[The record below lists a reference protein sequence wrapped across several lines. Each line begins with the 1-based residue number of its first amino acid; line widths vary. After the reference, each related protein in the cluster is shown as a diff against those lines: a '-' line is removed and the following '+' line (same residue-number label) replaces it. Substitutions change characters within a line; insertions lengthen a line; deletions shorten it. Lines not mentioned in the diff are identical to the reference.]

1 MKIVQINT
9 FSNKSTGTIMM
20 NIHKELLNEGYDS
33 YVIWGRGRKE
43 NNNYEYK
50 MSNKFSVYI
59 HGLYT
64 RFTDKT
70 GFLSYIDTKKMI
82 SKLSKIKP
90 DIIHLHNIHG
100 YYINIKMLFKY
111 IKKNNI
117 KVIWTFHDCW
127 PFTGHCAYFDM
138 VNCNK
143 WMKECYK
150 CPQIKT
156 YPKSM
161 VDNSKW
167 NYNMKKEIFNYDNI
181 TVVTPCKWLSELV
194 KKSFF
199 KNNNIEVIYNGID
212 KNIFKYT
219 NNNYFNTDKKIILGV
234 ASEWTERKGLKDF
247 IKLNEIIDHDK
258 YQIVLVGI
266 DEKTKKD
273 IPNNIIS
280 ISRTNNINELVD
292 IYSSSY
298 AFFNP
303 TYEDN
308 FPTTNLE
315 ALACNTPVITYNTG
329 GSPESIE
336 NNGYIIEKGN
346 YKEVINILDN
356 LDIKVKYNDIFTKE
370 TMIKSYVELYKR
382 LDKKG
387 EKI

>member
-9 FSNKSTGTIMM
+9 FPYKATGSIMM
-20 NIHKELLNEGYDS
+20 NIHNELLNENIDS

-43 NNNYEYK
+43 KNNYEYK
-50 MSNKFSVYI
+50 MSNKLSVYI

-82 SKLSKIKP
+82 KKLNKINP

-111 IKKNNI
+111 IKSNNI

-150 CPQIKT
+150 CPQINT
-156 YPKSM
+156 YPKSI

-167 NYNMKKEIFNYDNI
+167 NYNMKKEIFNYDNLTI
-181 TVVTPCKWLSELV
+181 VTPCKWLSELV

-199 KNNNIEVIYNGID
+199 KNNDVEVIYNGID

-219 NNNYFNTDKKIILGV
+219 NNKYFKTNKKIILGV

-247 IKLNEIIDHDK
+247 IKLDKILNHNK

-266 DEKTKKD
+266 DEKTKKN
-273 IPNNIIS
+273 IPNSIIT
-280 ISRTNNINELVD
+280 ISRTNNVNELVN
-292 IYSSSY
+292 IYSS
-298 AFFNP
+298 AFVFFNP

-315 ALACNTPVITYNTG
+315 AMACNTPVITYNTG

-336 NNGYIIEKGN
+336 NNGFVIEKGN
-346 YKEVINILDN
+346 YEEVINILEKIN
-356 LDIKVKYNDIFTKE
+356 IKVKYNNVFTKE
-370 TMIKSYVELYKR
+370 NMIKNYIELYKKIN
-382 LDKKG
+382 KKG

>member
-1 MKIVQINT
+1 MKIAQINT
-9 FSNKSTGTIMM
+9 FPYKATGSIMM
-20 NIHKELLNEGYDS
+20 NIHNELLKENIDS

-43 NNNYEYK
+43 KNNYEYK
-50 MSNKFSVYI
+50 MANKFSVYV

-70 GFLSYIDTKKMI
+70 GFLSYIDTRKMI
-82 SKLSKIKP
+82 NKLNKIKP

-100 YYINIKMLFKY
+100 YYLNIKMLFKY
-111 IKKNNI
+111 IKEKNI
-117 KVIWTFHDCW
+117 KVVWTFHDCW

-150 CPQIKT
+150 CPQINT
-156 YPKSM
+156 YPKSI

-167 NYNMKKEIFNYDNI
+167 NYNMKKEIFSYDNLAI
-181 TVVTPCKWLSELV
+181 VTPCKWLSELV

-212 KNIFKYT
+212 KSVFKHT
-219 NNNYFNTDKKIILGV
+219 NDNYFNIDKKIILGV

-280 ISRTNNINELVD
+280 ISRTNNVNELVD

-298 AFFNP
+298 VFFNP

-329 GSPESIE
+329 GSPESVE

-346 YKEVINILDN
+346 YKKVINILEN
-356 LDIKVKYNDIFTKE
+356 IDIKVEYNDIFTKE

-382 LDKKG
+382 LNKRG

>member
-1 MKIVQINT
+1 
-9 FSNKSTGTIMM
+9 MM
-20 NIHKELLNEGYDS
+20 NIHNELTNENIDS

-43 NNNYEYK
+43 KNNYEYK
-50 MSNKFSVYI
+50 MSNKLSVYI

-70 GFLSYIDTKKMI
+70 GFLSYIDTKKI
-82 SKLSKIKP
+82 IKKINKINP

-111 IKKNNI
+111 IKDNNI
-117 KVIWTFHDCW
+117 KVVWTFHDCW

-143 WMKECYK
+143 WMKECYN
-150 CPQIKT
+150 CPQINT
-156 YPKSM
+156 YPKSI

-167 NYNMKKEIFNYDNI
+167 NYNMKKEIFNYDNLTI
-181 TVVTPCKWLSELV
+181 VTPCKWLSELV

-199 KNNNIEVIYNGID
+199 KNNDVEVIYNGID

-219 NNNYFNTDKKIILGV
+219 NNKYFKTNKKIILGV

-247 IKLNEIIDHDK
+247 IKLDKILNHNK

-266 DEKTKKD
+266 DEKTKKN
-273 IPNNIIS
+273 IPNSIIT
-280 ISRTNNINELVD
+280 ISRTNNVNELVN
-292 IYSSSY
+292 IYSS
-298 AFFNP
+298 AFVFFNP

-315 ALACNTPVITYNTG
+315 AMACKTPVITYNTG

-336 NNGYIIEKGN
+336 NNGFVIEKGN
-346 YKEVINILDN
+346 YEEVINILEKIN
-356 LDIKVKYNDIFTKE
+356 IKVKYNNVFTKE
-370 TMIKSYVELYKR
+370 NMIKNYIELYKKIN
-382 LDKKG
+382 KKG

>member
-9 FSNKSTGTIMM
+9 FPYKATGSIMM
-20 NIHKELLNEGYDS
+20 NIHNELLNENIDS

-43 NNNYEYK
+43 KNNYEYK
-50 MSNKFSVYI
+50 MSTKLSVYI

-82 SKLSKIKP
+82 KKLNKIKP

-111 IKKNNI
+111 IKSNNI

-150 CPQIKT
+150 CPQINT
-156 YPKSM
+156 YPKSI

-167 NYNMKKEIFNYDNI
+167 NYNMKKEIFNYDNLTI
-181 TVVTPCKWLSELV
+181 VTPCKWLSELV

-199 KNNNIEVIYNGID
+199 KNNDVEVIYNGID

-219 NNNYFNTDKKIILGV
+219 NNKYFKTNKKIILGV

-247 IKLNEIIDHDK
+247 IKLDKILNHNK

-266 DEKTKKD
+266 DEKTKKN
-273 IPNNIIS
+273 IPNSIIT
-280 ISRTNNINELVD
+280 ISRTNNVNELVN
-292 IYSSSY
+292 IYSS
-298 AFFNP
+298 AFVFFNP

-315 ALACNTPVITYNTG
+315 AMACNTPVITYNTG

-336 NNGYIIEKGN
+336 NNGFVIEKGN
-346 YKEVINILDN
+346 YEEVINILEKIN
-356 LDIKVKYNDIFTKE
+356 IKVKYNNVFTKE
-370 TMIKSYVELYKR
+370 NMIKNYIELYKKIN
-382 LDKKG
+382 KKG

>member
-9 FSNKSTGTIMM
+9 FPYKATGSIMM
-20 NIHKELLNEGYDS
+20 NIHNELLKEKIDS

-43 NNNYEYK
+43 KNNHEYK
-50 MSNKFSVYI
+50 MSNKFSIYM

-82 SKLSKIKP
+82 KKLNKIKP

-100 YYINIKMLFKY
+100 YYINIKMLFSY

-117 KVIWTFHDCW
+117 KVVWTFHDCW

-138 VNCNK
+138 VGCNK
-143 WMKECYK
+143 WINECYK
-150 CPQIKT
+150 CPQINT
-156 YPKSM
+156 YPKSII
-161 VDNSKW
+161 DNSKW
-167 NYNMKKEIFNYDNI
+167 NYNEKKEIFNYNNL

-199 KNNNIEVIYNGID
+199 KNNNVEVIYNGID
-212 KNIFKYT
+212 KNVFKHT
-219 NNNYFNTDKKIILGV
+219 NNNYFSIDKKIVLGV

-258 YQIVLVGI
+258 YQIILVGV
-266 DEKTKKD
+266 DEQNKKN
-273 IPNNIIS
+273 IPNDIIT
-280 ISRTNNINELVD
+280 ISRTNNVNELVD

-298 AFFNP
+298 VFFNP

-315 ALACNTPVITYNTG
+315 ALSCGTPVITYNTG
-329 GSPESIE
+329 GSPESVE
-336 NNGYIIEKGN
+336 NNGYVIEKGN
-346 YKEVINILDN
+346 YKKVINILDN
-356 LDIKVKYNDIFTKE
+356 IDIKVKYNDIFTKE
-370 TMIKSYVELYKR
+370 NMIKDYIELYKKIN
-382 LDKKG
+382 KKG